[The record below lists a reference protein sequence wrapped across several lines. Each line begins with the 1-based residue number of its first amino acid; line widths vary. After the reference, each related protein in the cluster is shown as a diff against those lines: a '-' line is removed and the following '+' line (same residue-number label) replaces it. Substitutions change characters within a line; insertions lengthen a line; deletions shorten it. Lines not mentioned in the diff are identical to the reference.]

1 MEKNRNINIY
11 IATHKKFNVPDKE
24 GYIPIQV
31 GAKINEQ
38 LPYIK
43 DDTGDNISEKNKNY
57 CELTALYWIWKN
69 RKENIIGLT
78 HYRRYFYNNIFSNK
92 ENNLLSCKKI
102 ENILY
107 KYDIILPKSLK
118 LENTIEEQYVDSHH
132 VNDLRKCKTIIQ
144 DIYPEYEDDFEK
156 VLKRKKMYAYNMFI
170 TKREYFEMYMEWLF
184 NILSRL
190 EKKIDIREY
199 SEYNQRVYGFLA
211 ERLLNVWISKNN
223 LKIKECVVYNTQ
235 LSIDKQILRNIL

>member
-1 MEKNRNINIY
+1 METKNINIY
-11 IATHKKFNVPDKE
+11 IATHKEFNVPNKD
-24 GYIPIQV
+24 GYVPIQV
-31 GAKINEQ
+31 GAKMNEP

-43 DDTGDNISEKNKNY
+43 DDTGNNISEKNKNY

-69 RKENIIGLT
+69 KKEDIVGLT
-78 HYRRYFYNNIFSNK
+78 HYRRYLYNNIFSIK

-102 ENILY
+102 EKILNR
-107 KYDIILPKSLK
+107 YDMILPKSLK
-118 LENTIEEQYVDSHH
+118 MKNTIEEQYVHSHI
-132 VNDLRKCKTIIQ
+132 VNDLRKCKPIIHE
-144 DIYPEYEDDFEK
+144 IYPEYEDDFEK

-170 TKREYFEMYMEWLF
+170 TKREYFEEYMEWLF

-190 EKKIDIREY
+190 EKQIDISGY

-211 ERLLNVWISKNN
+211 ERLLNVWVEKNK

-235 LSIDKQILRNIL
+235 LSIREQVLQNIL